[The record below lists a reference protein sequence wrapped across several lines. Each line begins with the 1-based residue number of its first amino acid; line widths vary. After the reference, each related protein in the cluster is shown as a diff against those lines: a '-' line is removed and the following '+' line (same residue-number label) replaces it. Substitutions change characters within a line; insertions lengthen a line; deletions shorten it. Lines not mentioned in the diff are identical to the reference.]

1 MMCVLYLERRKSSE
15 KEGWKRESN
24 RKKEGSLF
32 SGVSFPVN
40 VQEAGVKTTWVKI

>member
-1 MMCVLYLERRKSSE
+1 MCLIFREEKVLRER
-15 KEGWKRESN
+15 GGKRESN